1 MCGRFSLLSDLH
13 DIIRRFNIAQIGTE
27 ADFSPRYNIAPS
39 QKVWTVVNDGKN
51 NRLGQLRWGLIPF
64 WAKEASIGNR
74 LINARAETL
83 AVKPSF
89 KYAFRKRRCLILA
102 DSFYEW
108 KQTPSG
114 RKKPMRIR
122 LTTEEPFAFAGL
134 WERWKAPD
142 GEEVTTCTIVTTE
155 ANAFLKPIHHRMPV
169 ILHKEEERTWLDRT
183 IEDRRLLEPLFT
195 PYPADALEAY
205 EVSTAVNS
213 ARNDDPAC
221 IAPLEAT

>member
-1 MCGRFSLLSDLH
+1 MCGRFSLLTDLH
-13 DIIRRFNIAQIGTE
+13 DIIRRFNIAQIGTK
-27 ADFSPRYNIAPS
+27 ADYSLRYNIAPS
-39 QKVWTVVNDGKN
+39 QKVWTVVNDGRN

-114 RKKPMRIR
+114 KKPMRIR
-122 LTTEEPFAFAGL
+122 LKTGEPFAFAGL

-155 ANAFLKPIHHRMPV
+155 ANASLKLIHHRMPV
-169 ILHKEEERTWLDRT
+169 ILHKDEESMWLDRT
-183 IEDRRLLEPLFT
+183 IEDRRLLEGLLT
-195 PYPADALEAY
+195 PYPADAMDVY
-205 EVSTAVNS
+205 EVSAAVNS
-213 ARNDDPAC
+213 AQNDGPEC
-221 IAPLEAT
+221 IAPVESI